1 MSFPTAPTYM
11 DAFLSFAPLIVVK
24 TTLLLAIS
32 AGIAATF
39 RNRSAALRHLLWSL
53 AIGGAVALP
62 VVAVF
67 GPTLH
72 LLPARRIAA
81 EADARGLRAGPP
93 TGEARQDAGPS
104 VTKAMA
110 PESDS
115 APGTPLS
122 LPAVALVLWAAG
134 LLALLTRFGI
144 GMRQVRQ
151 LVERAAPVADEQ
163 WARIADR
170 VRAADATPAFDLRMS
185 DEVEMPFATGLLRP
199 TIVLPASSWKWTL
212 ERREAVLL
220 HEVAHLHHGDLI
232 MNALSHLARAIYWFN
247 PLAWYASR
255 RLRIEAERACDDAVL
270 RRGALASDYADHLL
284 SIASSAKAPMPSVA
298 LAMARPSAFEG
309 RLLAILEPGIERA
322 APSRVRT
329 ALTVA
334 AFVAMILPLAAA
346 SPTARAAALPRAT
359 QVPPQ
364 QAQQPEPPRQPRQP
378 QQTATRAELRSSAV
392 VPALIEA
399 LDDANAAVRLAA
411 VNSLGTLGDPRA
423 IAALGKVLKDDSDAR
438 VRRAAAEALGEIDDP
453 RAVPHLLDAL
463 KAEKV
468 ADVREKIV
476 QSLAQLGDASAV
488 PGIAAAAND
497 ASAATRHAVA
507 EALGELETQSA
518 VPTLVG
524 MARDQDVDVR
534 HAVAE
539 ALGRLESAAGLD
551 ALVGLARD
559 SDADVRASAIE
570 SLSRLEDPRTLST
583 FVAALADASADV
595 RSKAAEGFH
604 RVPELHKAPA
614 ALLAA
619 LGDVDHDVRKNVAE
633 ALGSIG
639 DEAAVPALNKALA
652 DSNADVRRAVAE
664 ALAEIGGPDA
674 ITSLMGLLKDPDP
687 QIRKIVAEALGRR
700 R

>member
-1 MSFPTAPTYM
+1 MSIPTTPTYM
-11 DAFLSFAPLIVVK
+11 DALLSFAPLVVIK
-24 TTLLLAIS
+24 TTLLFAVCAAL
-32 AGIAATF
+32 AATF

-53 AIGGAVALP
+53 TLGGAVALP
-62 VVAVF
+62 AVAVF
-67 GPTLH
+67 GPTLRI
-72 LLPARRIAA
+72 LPAREIATGTVNA
-81 EADARGLRAGPP
+81 RGPQLDATIEDAPADAEQAVTQRLAP
-93 TGEARQDAGPS
+93 DAP
-104 VTKAMA
+104 
-110 PESDS
+110 S

-122 LPAVALVLWAAG
+122 LPGVALGLWAIG
-134 LLALLTRFGI
+134 VLALFTRFGI
-144 GMRQVRQ
+144 GMRHVGGM
-151 LVERAAPVADEQ
+151 VARAAPVTDAE
-163 WARIADR
+163 WVRIADNAR
-170 VRAADATPAFDLRMS
+170 GTAPAFELRIS

-199 TIVLPASSWKWTL
+199 AIVLPASSREWTH

-232 MNALSHLARAIYWFN
+232 MNAISHLARALYWFN
-247 PLAWYASR
+247 PLAWYASH

-309 RLLAILEPGIERA
+309 RLLAILEPGIQRA
-322 APSRVRT
+322 APTRMRT
-329 ALTVA
+329 ALTIA

-346 SPTARAAALPRAT
+346 SPAARAAAMPDT
-359 QVPPQ
+359 QEVPPRQVQ
-364 QAQQPEPPRQPRQP
+364 QTEKPRQPRQP
-378 QQTATRAELRSSAV
+378 QQAQSRAESRSSAV

-423 IAALGKVLKDDSDAR
+423 IAALGKVLEEDSDTR
-438 VRRAAAEALGEIDDP
+438 VRRAAADALGEIDDP

-463 KAEKV
+463 KTEKV

-476 QSLAQLGDASAV
+476 QSLAQIGDASAV

-497 ASAATRHAVA
+497 ASAATRRAVA

-551 ALVGLARD
+551 ALAGLARD
-559 SDADVRASAIE
+559 ADADVRASAIE
-570 SLSRLEDPRTLST
+570 SLGRLEDPRTLSA
-583 FVAALADASADV
+583 FVTALADVSADV

-639 DEAAVPALNKALA
+639 DEAAVPVLNKALA

-674 ITSLMGLLKDPDP
+674 ITALMGLLKDPDP
-687 QIRKIVAEALGRR
+687 QIRKIVAEALGRHR
-700 R
+700 